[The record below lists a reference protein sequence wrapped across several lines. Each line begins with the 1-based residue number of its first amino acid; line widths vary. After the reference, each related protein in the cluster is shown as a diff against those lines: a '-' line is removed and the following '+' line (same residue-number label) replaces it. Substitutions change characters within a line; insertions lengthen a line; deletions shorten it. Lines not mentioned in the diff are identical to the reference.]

1 MPSYTG
7 GFNIA
12 DHAIVHF
19 TQGIDFCNEDRKY
32 QIGILV
38 VECSEDQVAIG
49 EIVYTGAEKR
59 ARTCRICQEV
69 GHMAKDCPS
78 KARLQACKECGKVGH
93 TRAFCPQAVCS
104 NCNEFGHHNQY
115 CEKPVVCHAEEP
127 EEPETP
133 APRPEGRLSEANS
146 TKLTVKMHTVISPHH
161 ISSLG
166 FGFEGS
172 FPGNDPNSKDGY
184 EHKSASIAF
193 TKDNLISK
201 LFCIQRIE
209 PSDKVFTSRV
219 PAAQVE
225 LAKHQVAL
233 EEQIGLYQFCAVM
246 TTQPTADDTQ
256 DVPGTRPLYG
266 DEISNR
272 LAELESSL
280 CDQQLNSPLKKWWKN
295 RRINSQLGMEMPAHE
310 RPMDYKINRRRNFMS
325 FDKYKQEIT
334 TIRIA
339 TFPGGGDQL
348 YYAHLYIPSGSHY
361 RKGAK
366 VKFKLNRDCPDEE
379 D

>member
-1 MPSYTG
+1 
-7 GFNIA
+7 
-12 DHAIVHF
+12 
-19 TQGIDFCNEDRKY
+19 
-32 QIGILV
+32 
-38 VECSEDQVAIG
+38 
-49 EIVYTGAEKR
+49 
-59 ARTCRICQEV
+59 
-69 GHMAKDCPS
+69 
-78 KARLQACKECGKVGH
+78 
-93 TRAFCPQAVCS
+93 
-104 NCNEFGHHNQY
+104 
-115 CEKPVVCHAEEP
+115 
-127 EEPETP
+127 
-133 APRPEGRLSEANS
+133 
-146 TKLTVKMHTVISPHH
+146 MHTVISPHH

-266 DEISNR
+266 E
-272 LAELESSL
+272 
-280 CDQQLNSPLKKWWKN
+280 
-295 RRINSQLGMEMPAHE
+295 
-310 RPMDYKINRRRNFMS
+310 KINKKACLEEYAMFKKDNLDVPYLIVIRRHMADTER
-325 FDKYKQEIT
+325 
-334 TIRIA
+334 RV
-339 TFPGGGDQL
+339 
-348 YYAHLYIPSGSHY
+348 Y
-361 RKGAK
+361 RKQFDHEGDK
-366 VKFKLNRDCPDEE
+366 KRQQ
-379 D
+379 

>member
-1 MPSYTG
+1 
-7 GFNIA
+7 
-12 DHAIVHF
+12 
-19 TQGIDFCNEDRKY
+19 
-32 QIGILV
+32 
-38 VECSEDQVAIG
+38 
-49 EIVYTGAEKR
+49 
-59 ARTCRICQEV
+59 
-69 GHMAKDCPS
+69 
-78 KARLQACKECGKVGH
+78 
-93 TRAFCPQAVCS
+93 
-104 NCNEFGHHNQY
+104 
-115 CEKPVVCHAEEP
+115 
-127 EEPETP
+127 
-133 APRPEGRLSEANS
+133 
-146 TKLTVKMHTVISPHH
+146 MHTVISPHH
-161 ISSLG
+161 ICSLG

-325 FDKYKQEIT
+325 FDEYKQEIT
-334 TIRIA
+334 TIRVA

-348 YYAHLYIPSGSHY
+348 YHAHLDIPSESHY

-366 VKFKLNRDCPDEE
+366 VKIKLNRDCPDEE